1 MCNPRRVRV
10 TATREIA
17 EAWQQQVRRRA
28 QRTGRADGEV
38 RIREPLGTT
47 IGGPTLAALATVLA
61 GSPGWERDG
70 DAYRH
75 ELEHGYVLY
84 DPAARELEI
93 VATATAD
100 VSVSIEATTTAAG
113 ELAEEVRGE
122 GEGVYYDDEWQGVT
136 ADDARR
142 DAEQNAAAALDDAA
156 RRRLD
161 RARREIDER
170 EGAQVQAEAEAEA
183 DAALSEAAAERS
195 VQLRDEAAARL
206 TATGIEGRNLFYQAL
221 GAAYRDAIMA
231 FARNRGAEGL
241 RCTES
246 DGIVDIEFEL
256 DVN

>member
-17 EAWQQQVRRRA
+17 EAWQQQVRRQV

-61 GSPGWERDG
+61 NSPGWERQG
-70 DAYRH
+70 DAFRH
-75 ELEHGYVLY
+75 ELEHGYVRY

-100 VSVSIEATTTAAG
+100 VSVSVEATATAAG
-113 ELAEEVRGE
+113 ELAEEVRAE
-122 GEGVYYDDEWQGVT
+122 GEGVYYDDEWQGIT
-136 ADDARR
+136 AEDARR
-142 DAEQNAAAALDDAA
+142 NAEQDAAAALDAAA
-156 RRRLD
+156 RQRIEQ
-161 RARREIDER
+161 ARREIDER
-170 EGAQVQAEAEAEA
+170 EGTQVQAEAEARA
-183 DAALSEAAAERS
+183 DAALSAAATERS
-195 VQLRDEAAARL
+195 LQLRDEAAARL
-206 TATGIEGRNLFYQAL
+206 TAIGIEGRNLFYQAL

-231 FARNRGAEGL
+231 FARSRGADGL
-241 RCTES
+241 RCTEG
-246 DGIVDIEFEL
+246 DGVVDIEFEL